1 VVRAE
6 TLAGAVLPEYGFRV
20 RRECGAPQ

>member
-6 TLAGAVLPEYGFRV
+6 TLAGAVLLEYGFRV
-20 RRECGAPQ
+20 CRECGAPQ